1 MVFNATFQLY
11 RLVQFYW
18 WRNPGCPV
26 KTTDLSQVTDQLY
39 HIMLHKFISTCAG
52 FELKTLVVIG
62 TGCIDSCKIKLPYDD
77 DHDDPLV

>member
-11 RLVQFYW
+11 RL
-18 WRNPGCPV
+18 V

-39 HIMLHKFISTCAG
+39 HIMLHEFISTCAG

-62 TGCIDSCKIKLPYDD
+62 TGCIDSCKIKLPFGH